1 MKHFVKEVFFVG
13 AQEVGK
19 IIPFPVWKIPFPVFE
34 TTFGLVG
41 KSYRHFV
48 KGVFWFLFELLLL
61 CYFFGWGG
69 VGGEV
74 GNKANTAPVQV
85 GVKVWAELGKIL
97 FNSPKHPH

>member
-1 MKHFVKEVFFVG
+1 MIG

-69 VGGEV
+69 VEWV
-74 GNKANTAPVQV
+74 DNLEIKPTQPQF
-85 GVKVWAELGKIL
+85 KFELKLGLSLAISI
-97 FNSPKHPH
+97 NI